1 MKGGA
6 VDAVVPLPAD
16 REIDVPI
23 YTGSKK
29 RFEHLQRRKSI
40 FAVIRFNQKRI
51 ASPWK
56 RFARSNVHTTATKLR
71 LIWAPFKS

>member
-1 MKGGA
+1 MKGGG
-6 VDAVVPLPAD
+6 VDAVVSLPAD

-29 RFEHLQRRKSI
+29 RFEQETRKSI

-51 ASPWK
+51 ASP
-56 RFARSNVHTTATKLR
+56 
-71 LIWAPFKS
+71 